1 MSVGTVDYQS
11 SYFKYKTPT
20 PMRGV
25 PTHKALKRL
34 KMELQANASSV
45 ETDLGGG
52 NHGYLGLV
60 LTDQEC
66 NTIPNTTLFV
76 PPNYPPP
83 LVIPQTATPI
93 QAIELKE
100 QYNEQKRLCLEC
112 KNVEKALLR
121 HMQEALEEKFTAAIV
136 DSYTNL
142 ISIDIPTAL
151 EYLFYNFGKVT
162 SEEVNQKEAEIMA
175 MTWLPSDP
183 IIMLTKPIEE
193 LNKLA
198 RQAGIPY
205 TPAQILE
212 KALSTI
218 RATRDFE
225 LALTNWESKPQVEK
239 TWENLKT
246 HFHEAQQNLKSMRGP
261 SMQQAGYHHANALAQ
276 KISDDINYQLHERDT
291 QMLAML
297 QAIPSLQSSSESDD
311 TQEDEHLEQLPP
323 VQHAANISSTNDRMQ
338 IEMLRL
344 LKELSADIRATRDST
359 KRDRNGQV
367 NQRVAQKTPNDGGK
381 LRTNI
386 SKYCWTH
393 GACRH
398 SSNTCRNKARGHQ
411 DHATF
416 QDKKGGSLAR
426 CE

>member
-20 PMRGV
+20 PIRGV
-25 PTHKALKRL
+25 PTYKALKRL

-60 LTDQEC
+60 LTDQEY
-66 NTIPNTTLFV
+66 NTIPNTAPFV

-100 QYNEQKRLCLEC
+100 RYNEQKRLYLEC

-121 HMQEALEEKFTAAIV
+121 HMQEALEEKYTAAIV

-142 ISIDIPTAL
+142 ISIDIPAAL
-151 EYLFYNFGKVT
+151 DYLFYNFGKVT

-175 MTWLPSDP
+175 MIWLPSDP

-198 RQAGIPY
+198 KQAGIPY

-212 KALSTI
+212 KALSVI
-218 RATRDFE
+218 RETRDFE
-225 LALTNWESKPQVEK
+225 LALTNWEEKPQD
-239 TWENLKT
+239 
-246 HFHEAQQNLKSMRGP
+246 
-261 SMQQAGYHHANALAQ
+261 Q
-276 KISDDINYQLHERDT
+276 KI
-291 QMLAML
+291 
-297 QAIPSLQSSSESDD
+297 
-311 TQEDEHLEQLPP
+311 
-323 VQHAANISSTNDRMQ
+323 
-338 IEMLRL
+338 
-344 LKELSADIRATRDST
+344 
-359 KRDRNGQV
+359 
-367 NQRVAQKTPNDGGK
+367 
-381 LRTNI
+381 
-386 SKYCWTH
+386 
-393 GACRH
+393 
-398 SSNTCRNKARGHQ
+398 
-411 DHATF
+411 
-416 QDKKGGSLAR
+416 
-426 CE
+426 

>member
-11 SYFKYKTPT
+11 SHFKCKTPT
-20 PMRGV
+20 PIRRV
-25 PTHKALKRL
+25 PAHKALKRL

-66 NTIPNTTLFV
+66 NTILNAAPFV
-76 PPNYPPP
+76 PPNYLPP

-100 QYNEQKRLCLEC
+100 ECNEQKRLCLEC

-121 HMQEALEEKFTAAIV
+121 HMQEALEEKHTAAIA
-136 DSYTNL
+136 DSYANL

-151 EYLFYNFGKVT
+151 EHLFYNFGKVM

-198 RQAGIPY
+198 KQAGIPC

-212 KALSTI
+212 KALSSI

-225 LALTNWESKPQVEK
+225 LALTN
-239 TWENLKT
+239 
-246 HFHEAQQNLKSMRGP
+246 
-261 SMQQAGYHHANALAQ
+261 
-276 KISDDINYQLHERDT
+276 
-291 QMLAML
+291 
-297 QAIPSLQSSSESDD
+297 
-311 TQEDEHLEQLPP
+311 
-323 VQHAANISSTNDRMQ
+323 
-338 IEMLRL
+338 
-344 LKELSADIRATRDST
+344 
-359 KRDRNGQV
+359 
-367 NQRVAQKTPNDGGK
+367 
-381 LRTNI
+381 
-386 SKYCWTH
+386 
-393 GACRH
+393 
-398 SSNTCRNKARGHQ
+398 
-411 DHATF
+411 
-416 QDKKGGSLAR
+416 
-426 CE
+426 